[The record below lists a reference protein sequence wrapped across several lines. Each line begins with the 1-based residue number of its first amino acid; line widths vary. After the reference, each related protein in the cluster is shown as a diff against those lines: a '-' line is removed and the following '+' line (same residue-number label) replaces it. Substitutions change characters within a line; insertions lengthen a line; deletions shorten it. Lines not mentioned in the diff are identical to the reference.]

1 MNSNIYGDQFKMR
14 IVTVKMPE
22 SYIEAID
29 ELIRIGRYSSRSE
42 VIRAAIRDLLKR
54 ELWSQQSYSNDI
66 RVRKGNKTKVIG
78 LTEEV

>member
-1 MNSNIYGDQFKMR
+1 MR

-54 ELWSQQSYSNDI
+54 ELWSQQGYNNDVK
-66 RVRKGNKTKVIG
+66 VRKGNRTKVIG